1 MSRHYFATVD
11 EGKPVC
17 SADGVTLG
25 RIESIEQGDAYVCP
39 IEGLLDS
46 YGSLLVTCWRQGRQF
61 KLDGKQID
69 RITDRKVVLDLRV
82 QDLRENAAAPT

>member
-1 MSRHYFATVD
+1 MSRHYFAAVD

-39 IEGLLDS
+39 TEGLLDR
-46 YGSLLVTCWRQGRQF
+46 YGSLLVTCWRQGRRF
-61 KLDGKQID
+61 KLDSEQID
-69 RITDRKVVLDLRV
+69 GITDREVVLDVRV
-82 QDLRENAAAPT
+82 QDLQENAAAPT